1 MLTLAA
7 PCSLEVEIK
16 QSRFLARAARA
27 DSRDAAAA
35 FLEEVREARANHN
48 CWAYKIGQDYRFSD
62 DGEPGG
68 TAGQPILRAIEGQG
82 LDHACVVVAR
92 WFGGIKLGTGGLV
105 RAYGGTAA
113 ECLRVAPRVELH
125 PLVRVRVVVGF
136 DLLGAI
142 YPVLE
147 LHAAIRGLE
156 EYSEHGLIL
165 EVRIRADRAAAFE
178 QALRDATRGKAEVTI
193 LGEASW

>member
-7 PCSLEVEIK
+7 PHALEVEIK

-27 DSRDAAAA
+27 DGREAALAH
-35 FLEEVREARANHN
+35 LERVREPRASHN
-48 CWAYKIGQDYRFSD
+48 CWAYKVGQDYRFHD

-82 LDHACVVVAR
+82 LDHVVVVVAR
-92 WFGGIKLGTGGLV
+92 WFGGIKLGAGGLV

-125 PLVRVRVVVGF
+125 PRRTLRVAAPFEV
-136 DLLGAI
+136 LGAL
-142 YPVLE
+142 YPILESHGVERGAEAYSAEGVSLE
-147 LHAAIRGLE
+147 LR
-156 EYSEHGLIL
+156 
-165 EVRIRADRAAAFE
+165 VRADRAEALE
-178 QALRDATRGKAEVTI
+178 RALRDATRGRVRIEVV
-193 LGEASW
+193 GSEDF